1 MSDYT
6 RRSSYWQG
14 KDSLSDSDPEKII
27 SGDDFDDEF
36 ELIETAVNTK
46 ADLNGD
52 AGESF
57 SAITAS
63 AGTNT
68 TQVATTEFVTTAV
81 AAVDLSAVYPVGA
94 VFLTVT
100 NYADSAAV
108 VAAIG
113 GTTWVR
119 FGEGRMMVGYSTT
132 DSDFGTVEGT
142 GGAKTH
148 TLTVDEIPSHTHN
161 LDPTRY
167 TDSAGGGSNPSLQG
181 DSDNAGTEWST
192 TATGGGSAHNNLPPY
207 IVTYMWKRTA

>member
-1 MSDYT
+1 MSNYT
-6 RRSSYWQG
+6 VITDWDG
-14 KDSLSDSDPEKII
+14 KDALADSNPAKVI
-27 SGDDFDDEF
+27 SGDEFQDEF
-36 ELIETAVNTK
+36 DAISTAVATK
-46 ADLNGD
+46 ADINGN
-52 AGESF
+52 AAETF
-57 SAITAS
+57 SAATAS
-63 AGTNT
+63 SGTNT
-68 TQVATTEFVTTAV
+68 TQVATTAFVTTAV

-132 DSDFGTVEGT
+132 DSDFGTVEET
-142 GGAKTH
+142 GGSKTH
-148 TLTVDEIPSHTHN
+148 TLTVDEIPSHTHK
-161 LDPTRY
+161 LDPTKY
-167 TDSAGGGSNPSLQG
+167 TDTAGGGSNPSLYG
-181 DSDNAGTEWST
+181 DGDNVGTEWST

>member
-1 MSDYT
+1 MSNYT
-6 RRSSYWQG
+6 VITDWDG
-14 KDSLSDSDPEKII
+14 KDALADSNPAKVI
-27 SGDDFDDEF
+27 SGDEFQDEF
-36 ELIETAVNTK
+36 DAIATAVATK
-46 ADLNGD
+46 ADINGN
-52 AGESF
+52 AAESF
-57 SAITAS
+57 SALTAS
-63 AGTNT
+63 SGTNT
-68 TQVATTEFVTTAV
+68 TQVATTAFVTTAI
-81 AAVDLSAVYPVGA
+81 DNIPSSYPVGS

-132 DSDFGTVEGT
+132 DSDFGTVQGT

-148 TLTVDEIPSHTHN
+148 TLTVDEMPSHTHN